1 MAEKRIE
8 FLFYWLI
15 SATYMGILYYESFS
29 PEKLEKVGITL
40 HKAYGGRLK
49 FLTFINLVC
58 FFYMMLVSNSIIIKK
73 LFEPLFKLI
82 CSFTIIHGAIKKIR

>member
-1 MAEKRIE
+1 MAEKSRE
-8 FLFYWLI
+8 FLFYWFI

-58 FFYMMLVSNSIIIKK
+58 FFLYDVSVQLDYFQK
-73 LFEPLFKLI
+73 LLERLLNLYVVL
-82 CSFTIIHGAIKKIR
+82 